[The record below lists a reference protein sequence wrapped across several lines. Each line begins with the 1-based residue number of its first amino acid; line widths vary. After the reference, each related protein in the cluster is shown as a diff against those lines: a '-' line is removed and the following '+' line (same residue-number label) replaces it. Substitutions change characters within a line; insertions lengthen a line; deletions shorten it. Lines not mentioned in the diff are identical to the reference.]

1 MIKNIYSFI
10 LKRYVVITPLLLV
23 LIVAQREEYSQ
34 LTTSGTFGSAI
45 RLAIP
50 IMLAGLGGLF
60 SEKTGVVNIGLE
72 GMMIM
77 GTWFGAWGGF
87 TYGAWQGVFIG
98 MLGGALFGFIHA
110 IATVS
115 FQVDHIVS
123 GVAINILAAGVARF
137 LNVISFEDIAY
148 ASSTASPRITGEIG
162 KMTVPFLAGGPIN
175 DEETFNLFGNIEN
188 LDIFL
193 ISDFAGF
200 ILGFLSNISY
210 LTIFALAIV
219 PFSLIILWHTP
230 IGLQMRSVGEYPTGS
245 ESLGVNVYLMKYIG
259 VTISGALSG
268 LAGAYLVVGGTGIY
282 LEGQTGGRG
291 FIGLASMLFGN
302 YKPFGILMGSG
313 LFGFADALQLRS
325 PQAVHGL
332 LIVISIFLFV
342 LVLKTLFE
350 KKYTQSLISLLFSGA
365 FLIWFLNSTTIPN
378 QFVYFTP
385 HITTLIVLSFANQRI
400 KLPEKIGV
408 PYKKGELN

>member
-1 MIKNIYSFI
+1 MKI
-10 LKRYVVITPLLLV
+10 LKSLSKRYLILTPILLV
-23 LIVAQREEYSQ
+23 IVVAQVETYSQ

-50 IMLAGLGGLF
+50 IMLAGLGGLY

-77 GTWFGAWGGF
+77 GTWFGAWGGYTF
-87 TYGAWQGVFIG
+87 GAWQGIFIG
-98 MLGGALFGFIHA
+98 MFGGALFGLIHA

-137 LNVISFEDIAY
+137 LNVIAFQDVAY
-148 ASSTASPRITGEIG
+148 ASSTASPRIQGDIG
-162 KMTVPFLAGGPIN
+162 IFTMPFFAGGKIG
-175 DEETFNLFGNIEN
+175 ERETFNLFGNIEE

-193 ISDFAGF
+193 VSDFAGLL
-200 ILGFLSNISY
+200 LGFISNISY
-210 LTIFALAIV
+210 LTLFALALV
-219 PFSLIILWHTP
+219 PLSLLVLWFTP
-230 IGLQMRSVGEYPTGS
+230 LGLQMRSVGEYPAGS

-268 LAGAYLVVGGTGIY
+268 LAGSYLVVAGTGIY

-332 LIVISIFLFV
+332 LIIISGFL
-342 LVLKTLFE
+342 LVLTLKAFYE
-350 KKYTQSLISLLFSGA
+350 KKYKSSTLTFIFSVS
-365 FLIWFLNSTTIPN
+365 FLIWFMNSTSIPN

-408 PYKKGELN
+408 PYKKGEMN

>member
-1 MIKNIYSFI
+1 MKKIFKTLSN
-10 LKRYVVITPLLLV
+10 RYIVFMPVLLV
-23 LIVAQREEYSQ
+23 LVVAQVETYSQ
-34 LTTSGTFGSAI
+34 LTTSGTFGAAV

-50 IMLAGLGGLF
+50 ILLAGLGGLY

-77 GTWFGAWGGF
+77 GTWFGAWGGYTF
-87 TYGAWQGVFIG
+87 GAWQGVFIG
-98 MLGGALFGFIHA
+98 MLGGALFGLIHA

-137 LNVISFEDIAY
+137 LNVIAYKDVQY
-148 ASSTASPRITGEIG
+148 ASSTASPRIQGDIG
-162 KMTVPFLAGGPIN
+162 IFTMPFLAGGKIREN
-175 DEETFNLFGNIEN
+175 ETFNLLGNIEN

-193 ISDFAGF
+193 ISDFSGLLLGF
-200 ILGFLSNISY
+200 ISNIS
-210 LTIFALAIV
+210 LFALALV
-219 PFSLIILWHTP
+219 PISVLVLWFTP
-230 IGLQMRSVGEYPTGS
+230 LGLQMRSVGEYPAGS

-259 VTISGALSG
+259 VTISGALAG
-268 LAGAYLVVGGTGIY
+268 LAGSYLVVAGTGTY

-302 YKPFGILMGSG
+302 YKPFGVLMGSG

-332 LIVISIFLFV
+332 LIIVSIFLLILTF
-342 LVLKTLFE
+342 KTFFE
-350 KKYTQSLISLLFSGA
+350 KNYKASILSFLFSAA
-365 FLIWFLNSTTIPN
+365 FLVWFMNSTSIPN

-408 PYKKGELN
+408 PYKKGEIN

>member
-1 MIKNIYSFI
+1 MKIFKS
-10 LKRYVVITPLLLV
+10 LSKRYIVFTPILLV
-23 LIVAQREEYSQ
+23 VVVAQVETYSQ
-34 LTTSGTFGSAI
+34 LTTSGTFGAAV

-50 IMLAGLGGLF
+50 ILLAGLGGLY

-87 TYGAWQGVFIG
+87 TFGAWQGVFIG
-98 MLGGALFGFIHA
+98 MLGGALFGLIHA

-137 LNVISFEDIAY
+137 LNVIAY
-148 ASSTASPRITGEIG
+148 EGVAFASSTASPRIQGDIG
-162 KMTVPFLAGGPIN
+162 IFTMPFLAGGKIG
-175 DEETFNLFGNIEN
+175 ETVTPNLIGRVEDLN
-188 LDIFL
+188 IFL
-193 ISDFAGF
+193 VSDFAGLL
-200 ILGFLSNISY
+200 LGFLSNISY
-210 LTIFALAIV
+210 LTLFALILV
-219 PFSLIILWHTP
+219 PVSFLVLWFTP
-230 IGLQMRSVGEYPTGS
+230 LGLQMRSVGEYPAGA

-268 LAGAYLVVGGTGIY
+268 LAGSYLVVAGTGTY

-332 LIVISIFLFV
+332 LIVISIFL
-342 LVLKTLFE
+342 LVLTFKAFFE
-350 KKYTQSLISLLFSGA
+350 KKYKACVVSFLFSAA
-365 FLIWFLNSTTIPN
+365 FLIWFVNSTSIPN

-400 KLPEKIGV
+400 KLPEKNGV

>member
-1 MIKNIYSFI
+1 MKI
-10 LKRYVVITPLLLV
+10 LKSLSKRYLILTPILLV
-23 LIVAQREEYSQ
+23 VVVAQVETYSQ

-50 IMLAGLGGLF
+50 IMLAGLGGLY

-77 GTWFGAWGGF
+77 GTWFGAWGGYTF
-87 TYGAWQGVFIG
+87 GAWQGIFIG
-98 MLGGALFGFIHA
+98 MFGGALFGLIHA

-137 LNVISFEDIAY
+137 LNVIAFQDVAY
-148 ASSTASPRITGEIG
+148 ASSTASPRIQGDIG
-162 KMTVPFLAGGPIN
+162 IFTMPFFAGGKIG
-175 DEETFNLFGNIEN
+175 ERETFNLFGNIEE

-193 ISDFAGF
+193 VSDFAGLL
-200 ILGFLSNISY
+200 LGFISNISY
-210 LTIFALAIV
+210 LTLFALALV
-219 PFSLIILWHTP
+219 PLSLFVLWFTP
-230 IGLQMRSVGEYPTGS
+230 LGLQMRSVGEYPAGS

-268 LAGAYLVVGGTGIY
+268 LAGSYLVVAGTGIY

-332 LIVISIFLFV
+332 LIIISVFLVV
-342 LVLKTLFE
+342 LTFKAFYE
-350 KKYTQSLISLLFSGA
+350 KKYKASIVTFIFSVS
-365 FLIWFLNSTTIPN
+365 FLIWFMNSTSIPN

-408 PYKKGELN
+408 PYKKGEIN

>member
-1 MIKNIYSFI
+1 VKI
-10 LKRYVVITPLLLV
+10 LKSLSKRYIIFTPILLV
-23 LIVAQREEYSQ
+23 IVVAQVETYSQ
-34 LTTSGTFGSAI
+34 LTTSGTFGAAI
-45 RLAIP
+45 RLSIP
-50 IMLAGLGGLF
+50 ILLAGLGGLY

-87 TYGAWQGVFIG
+87 TFGAWQGVFIG
-98 MLGGALFGFIHA
+98 MLGGALFGLIHA

-137 LNVISFEDIAY
+137 LNVIAY
-148 ASSTASPRITGEIG
+148 QDVAFASSTASPRIQGDIG
-162 KMTVPFLAGGPIN
+162 KFTMPFLAGGKIG
-175 DEETFNLFGNIEN
+175 ERETSNFIGSIED
-188 LDIFL
+188 LDIIL
-193 ISDFAGF
+193 ISDFAGLL
-200 ILGFLSNISY
+200 LGFLSNISY
-210 LTIFALAIV
+210 LTLFALSLV
-219 PFSLIILWHTP
+219 PVSILILWFTP
-230 IGLQMRSVGEYPTGS
+230 LGLQMRSVGEYPAGS

-268 LAGAYLVVGGTGIY
+268 LAGSYLVVAGTGTY

-332 LIVISIFLFV
+332 LIIISIFL
-342 LVLKTLFE
+342 LVLTFKSFFE
-350 KKYTQSLISLLFSGA
+350 KKYKASFASFIFSAA
-365 FLIWFLNSTTIPN
+365 FLIWFLNSTSIPN

>member
-1 MIKNIYSFI
+1 MKTFKSIT
-10 LKRYVVITPLLLV
+10 KRYLIFTPILLV
-23 LIVAQREEYSQ
+23 IVVAQVETYSQ
-34 LTTSGTFGSAI
+34 LTTSGTFGAAI

-50 IMLAGLGGLF
+50 ILLAGLGGLY

-77 GTWFGAWGGF
+77 GTWFGAWGGYTF
-87 TYGAWQGVFIG
+87 GAWQGVFIG
-98 MLGGALFGFIHA
+98 MLGGALFGLIHA

-123 GVAINILAAGVARF
+123 GVAINILAGGVARF
-137 LNVISFEDIAY
+137 LNVIAYRDVSF
-148 ASSTASPRITGEIG
+148 ASSTASPRIQGDIG
-162 KMTVPFLAGGPIN
+162 IFTMPFLAGGKIG
-175 DEETFNLFGNIEN
+175 ETETSNFFGTIEDLN
-188 LDIFL
+188 IFL
-193 ISDFAGF
+193 VSDLAGF
-200 ILGFLSNISY
+200 LLGFLSNISY
-210 LTIFALAIV
+210 LTLFALALV
-219 PFSLIILWHTP
+219 PVSILILWFTP
-230 IGLQMRSVGEYPTGS
+230 LGLQMRSVGEYPAGS

-268 LAGAYLVVGGTGIY
+268 LAGSYLVVAGTGTY

-332 LIVISIFLFV
+332 LIVISIFL
-342 LVLKTLFE
+342 LVLTFKSFFE
-350 KKYTQSLISLLFSGA
+350 KKYKAGAFSFLLSAA
-365 FLIWFLNSTTIPN
+365 FLIWFMNSTSIPN

>member
-1 MIKNIYSFI
+1 MKIFKS
-10 LKRYVVITPLLLV
+10 LTKRYLIFTPILLV
-23 LIVAQREEYSQ
+23 IVVAQVETYSQ
-34 LTTSGTFGSAI
+34 LTTSGTFGAAV

-50 IMLAGLGGLF
+50 ILLAGLGGLY

-77 GTWFGAWGGF
+77 GTWFGAWGGYTF
-87 TYGAWQGVFIG
+87 GAWQGVFIG
-98 MLGGALFGFIHA
+98 MLGGALFGLIHA

-137 LNVISFEDIAY
+137 LNVIAY
-148 ASSTASPRITGEIG
+148 KDVAFASSTASPRIQGDIG
-162 KMTVPFLAGGPIN
+162 IFTMPFLAGGKIG
-175 DEETFNLFGNIEN
+175 ETETPNIIGSIED

-193 ISDFAGF
+193 VSDFAGL

-210 LTIFALAIV
+210 LTLFALTLV
-219 PFSLIILWHTP
+219 PVSILILWFTP
-230 IGLQMRSVGEYPTGS
+230 LGLQMRSVGEYPAGS

-268 LAGAYLVVGGTGIY
+268 LAGSYLVVAGTGTY

-332 LIVISIFLFV
+332 LIVVSIFL
-342 LVLKTLFE
+342 LVLTFKSFFD
-350 KKYTQSLISLLFSGA
+350 KKYKASAFSFLFSAA
-365 FLIWFLNSTTIPN
+365 FLIWFMNSTSIPN

>member
-1 MIKNIYSFI
+1 MKKIFKI
-10 LKRYVVITPLLLV
+10 LSNRYIVFMPVLLV
-23 LIVAQREEYSQ
+23 LVVAQVETYSQ
-34 LTTSGTFGSAI
+34 LTTSGTFGAAV

-50 IMLAGLGGLF
+50 ILLAGLGGLY

-77 GTWFGAWGGF
+77 GTWFGAWGGYTF
-87 TYGAWQGVFIG
+87 GAWQGVFIG
-98 MLGGALFGFIHA
+98 MLGGALFGLIHA

-137 LNVISFEDIAY
+137 LNVIAYKDVQY
-148 ASSTASPRITGEIG
+148 ASSTASPRIQGDIG
-162 KMTVPFLAGGPIN
+162 IFTMPFLAGGKIGEN
-175 DEETFNLFGNIEN
+175 ETFNLLGNIEN

-193 ISDFAGF
+193 ISDFSGLLLGF
-200 ILGFLSNISY
+200 ISNISY
-210 LTIFALAIV
+210 LTLFALTLV
-219 PFSLIILWHTP
+219 PISVLVLWFTP
-230 IGLQMRSVGEYPTGS
+230 LGLQMRSVGEYPAGS

-259 VTISGALSG
+259 VTISGALAG
-268 LAGAYLVVGGTGIY
+268 LAGSYLVVAGTGTY

-302 YKPFGILMGSG
+302 YKPFGVLMGSG

-332 LIVISIFLFV
+332 LIIVSIFLLILTF
-342 LVLKTLFE
+342 KTFFE
-350 KKYTQSLISLLFSGA
+350 KNYKASILSFLFSAA
-365 FLIWFLNSTTIPN
+365 FLVWFMNSTSIPN

-408 PYKKGELN
+408 PYKKGEIN

>member
-1 MIKNIYSFI
+1 MKIIFKS
-10 LKRYVVITPLLLV
+10 LTKRYMVFMPVLLV
-23 LIVAQREEYSQ
+23 LVVAQVETYSQ
-34 LTTSGTFGSAI
+34 LTTSGTFGAAV

-50 IMLAGLGGLF
+50 ILLAGLGGLY

-77 GTWFGAWGGF
+77 GTWFGAWGGYTF
-87 TYGAWQGVFIG
+87 GAWQGVFIG
-98 MLGGALFGFIHA
+98 MLGGALFGLIHA

-137 LNVISFEDIAY
+137 LNVIAYKGVPY
-148 ASSTASPRITGEIG
+148 ASSTASPRIQGDIG
-162 KMTVPFLAGGPIN
+162 IFTMPFLAGGKIGET
-175 DEETFNLFGNIEN
+175 DTFNLLGSLEN
-188 LDIFL
+188 LDFFL
-193 ISDFAGF
+193 VSDFAGLL
-200 ILGFLSNISY
+200 LGFVSNISY
-210 LTIFALAIV
+210 LTLFALALV
-219 PFSLIILWHTP
+219 PVSILVLWFTP
-230 IGLQMRSVGEYPTGS
+230 LGLQMRSVGEYPAGS

-259 VTISGALSG
+259 VTISGSLSG
-268 LAGAYLVVGGTGIY
+268 LAGSYLVVAGTGTY

-302 YKPFGILMGSG
+302 YKPFGVLMGSG

-325 PQAVHGL
+325 PKAVHGL
-332 LIVISIFLFV
+332 LIIAAVFL
-342 LVLKTLFE
+342 LILTIKTFFE
-350 KKYTQSLISLLFSGA
+350 KKYKVSAVSFLLSSALF
-365 FLIWFLNSTTIPN
+365 IWFMNSTTIPN
-378 QFVYFTP
+378 EFVYFTP

-400 KLPEKIGV
+400 KLPEKLAV

>member
-1 MIKNIYSFI
+1 MNVFKS
-10 LKRYVVITPLLLV
+10 LTKRYMVIMPVLLV
-23 LIVAQREEYSQ
+23 LVVAQVETYSQ
-34 LTTSGTFGSAI
+34 LTTSGTFGAAV

-50 IMLAGLGGLF
+50 ILLAGLGGLY
-60 SEKTGVVNIGLE
+60 SEKTGIVNIGLE

-77 GTWFGAWGGF
+77 GTWFGAWGGYTF
-87 TYGAWQGVFIG
+87 GAWQGVFIG
-98 MLGGALFGFIHA
+98 MLGGALFGLIHA

-137 LNVISFEDIAY
+137 LNVIAYDGVPY
-148 ASSTASPRITGEIG
+148 ASSTASPRIQGDIG
-162 KMTVPFLAGGPIN
+162 IFTMPFLAGGKIGES
-175 DEETFNLFGNIEN
+175 DTFNLLGSLEN
-188 LDIFL
+188 LDLFL
-193 ISDFAGF
+193 VSDFAGLL
-200 ILGFLSNISY
+200 LGFVSNVSY
-210 LTIFALAIV
+210 LTLFALALV
-219 PFSLIILWHTP
+219 PISILVLWYTP
-230 IGLQMRSVGEYPTGS
+230 LGLQMRSVGEYPAGS

-268 LAGAYLVVGGTGIY
+268 LAGSYLVVAGTGTY

-302 YKPFGILMGSG
+302 YKPFGVLMGSG

-325 PQAVHGL
+325 PKAVHGL
-332 LIVISIFLFV
+332 LIIVAVFLLILSI
-342 LVLKTLFE
+342 KTFFE
-350 KKYTQSLISLLFSGA
+350 KKYKVSTVSLLLSAA
-365 FLIWFLNSTTIPN
+365 FLIWFMNSTTIPN

-408 PYKKGELN
+408 PYKRGELN

>member
-1 MIKNIYSFI
+1 MKIFKS
-10 LKRYVVITPLLLV
+10 LTKRYIVFTPILLV
-23 LIVAQREEYSQ
+23 VVVAQVETYSQ
-34 LTTSGTFGSAI
+34 LTTSGTFGAAV

-50 IMLAGLGGLF
+50 ILLAGLGGLY

-77 GTWFGAWGGF
+77 GTWFGAWGGYTF
-87 TYGAWQGVFIG
+87 GAWQGVFIG
-98 MLGGALFGFIHA
+98 MLGGALFGLIHA

-137 LNVISFEDIAY
+137 LNVIAY
-148 ASSTASPRITGEIG
+148 KDVAFASSTASPRIQGDIG
-162 KMTVPFLAGGPIN
+162 IFTMPFLAGGKIG
-175 DEETFNLFGNIEN
+175 ETENSNFFGRIEDLN
-188 LDIFL
+188 IFL
-193 ISDFAGF
+193 VSDFAGL
-200 ILGFLSNISY
+200 ILGFLSNISF
-210 LTIFALAIV
+210 LTLFALTLV
-219 PFSLIILWHTP
+219 PISILVLWFTP
-230 IGLQMRSVGEYPTGS
+230 LGLQMRSVGEYPSGS
-245 ESLGVNVYLMKYIG
+245 DSLGVNVYLMKYIG

-268 LAGAYLVVGGTGIY
+268 LAGSYLVVAGTGTY

-325 PQAVHGL
+325 PKAVHGL
-332 LIVISIFLFV
+332 LIVISIFL
-342 LVLKTLFE
+342 LVLTFKAIFE
-350 KKYTQSLISLLFSGA
+350 KKYKASVVSFLLSAA
-365 FLIWFLNSTTIPN
+365 FLIWFVNSTSIPN

-400 KLPEKIGV
+400 KLPEKNGV

>member
-1 MIKNIYSFI
+1 MKI
-10 LKRYVVITPLLLV
+10 LKSLSKRYLILTPVLLV
-23 LIVAQREEYSQ
+23 IVVAQVESYSQ

-45 RLAIP
+45 RLSIP
-50 IMLAGLGGLF
+50 IMLAGLGGLY

-77 GTWFGAWGGF
+77 GTWFGAWGGYTF
-87 TYGAWQGVFIG
+87 GAWQGIFIG
-98 MLGGALFGFIHA
+98 MFGGALFGLIHA

-137 LNVISFEDIAY
+137 LNVIAFQDVAY
-148 ASSTASPRITGEIG
+148 ASSTASPRIQGDIG
-162 KMTVPFLAGGPIN
+162 IFTMPFLAGGKIG
-175 DEETFNLFGNIEN
+175 ERETFNLIGSIED

-193 ISDFAGF
+193 VSDFAGLL
-200 ILGFLSNISY
+200 LGFISNISH
-210 LTIFALAIV
+210 LTLFALALI
-219 PFSLIILWHTP
+219 PLSLLVLWFTP
-230 IGLQMRSVGEYPTGS
+230 LGLQMRSVGEYPAGS

-259 VTISGALSG
+259 VTISGSLSG
-268 LAGAYLVVGGTGIY
+268 LAGSYLVVAGTGIY

-332 LIVISIFLFV
+332 LIIISGFL
-342 LVLKTLFE
+342 LVLTFKAFYE
-350 KKYTQSLISLLFSGA
+350 KKYKASIVAFIFSA
-365 FLIWFLNSTTIPN
+365 SFLIWFMNSTSIPN